1 MIKVRFPEIQL
12 SEDINTSEKRRK
24 NATDKG
30 VDHDFT
36 TIILDP
42 DDNIFKTIT
51 GKFSDKK
58 DCYEKLTK
66 RGFVVRK
73 SFETKIYDWILNNA
87 KTTFDAYLMLS
98 TAFSKWKGN
107 NVLDDYYV
115 KLLNDIPDLNR
126 EHQKGNPNTKGDQTL
141 PNKPQAIDEDID
153 IPQNVKGGYHYGIK
167 RSDQRKLYRNPDSV
181 NFNDTLDIRVLSP
194 NEAMEISGKSTPEE
208 AYKAIMTDTGLKDTA
223 IQKALQER
231 PVDTLTSV
239 HLEPMV
245 KGIESLED
253 PKIINALRDRLN
265 NSDETNEGVWVMT
278 SPNREISPVIMTPTD
293 IYTTYRAKMDNPD
306 YVWGMH
312 KDLNRNTQTKKDNAA
327 LDQVS
332 GGRYTDLSKDSG
344 YWNSLKTNPKKIQYS
359 AEDIAAAGNLK
370 NFFDTGA
377 YKNTKEY
384 AQFIDN
390 LTAAKEKLEQIY
402 GMPWENFDPNN
413 AEDQAT
419 INQLK
424 QKIITN
430 NRNERYDIAKRGAD
444 LAAINNAERLDPKGQ
459 YNKIKDRMVA
469 VGNPK
474 HQGTDSAFISYLDQ
488 RDKLRE
494 LIKKQPSAEYFKAL
508 KSLEDKAPVKKKEMD
523 SPTVGGNRQQAKKNI
538 NDYINAYNHKN
549 ESAPVSRMR
558 TMIETFVNRG
568 ATQLHALEKNP
579 FEIGKQFVGTIINEE
594 THEQLNDDLFE
605 NGKLKPEVKEALLKI
620 ANEFEKTLEMPIKPV
635 DVYFTGSNA
644 NYNYNDKSDI
654 DVHLVYDFEQ
664 LQDQALENFNE
675 LIEDY
680 LKAKKNAFNNEYEIK
695 VKGKS
700 VEVGCENL
708 NTPLV
713 STGVYSLNQDNW
725 IREPKKVNVNDNVD
739 NRTFNAIVKIID
751 KRLATQ
757 DAEAIKR
764 LWDNL
769 RDMRKSS
776 LATDGEFSA
785 GNLIFKKLR
794 NDGYLTRIR
803 DAYKQ
808 AKGQELSLE
817 SFDEME

>member
-12 SEDINTSEKRRK
+12 SEDIKTSEKRRK

-36 TIILDP
+36 TIVLDP

-208 AYKAIMTDTGLKDTA
+208 AYKAIMTDTGLKDAA

-245 KGIESLED
+245 SGIESLED

-293 IYTTYRAKMDNPD
+293 IYATYRAKMDNPD

-312 KDLNRNTQTKKDNAA
+312 KDLNRNTQTRKDNAA

-430 NRNERYDIAKRGAD
+430 NRNERYNIAKRGAD

-523 SPTVGGNRQQAKKNI
+523 SPTVGGNRQQVKKNI

-549 ESAPVSRMR
+549 ESAPASRMR
-558 TMIETFVNRG
+558 TMIETFVNQG

-579 FEIGKQFVGTIINEE
+579 FETGKQFVGTVINEE

-605 NGKLKPEVKEALLKI
+605 NGKLKPDVKEALLKI

-739 NRTFNAIVKIID
+739 NRTFNAIVKIIN

-776 LATDGEFSA
+776 LAADGEFSA